1 MLEITRQAVAI
12 LILMLLD
19 VSEGFNIKG
28 KIVGMP
34 PEVKQIQDQNFP
46 SPLLN
51 GINFQ
56 SRFTIELLNIQE
68 DNVVNSKRGVLN
80 EKYEFD
86 FQGVDEGEYELDVI
100 SQDFLLAAEKYKVKV
115 GDHVEISE
123 EAVGPY
129 PGNKTVLA
137 TEEQPLMIEF
147 KGYKEYYERQLS
159 SLVEMLQGSP
169 LGFIFANKTYT
180 IMFCVCMVI
189 IATPYVLQW
198 VNPEL
203 AKQLQEIQQEGAS
216 RQRETAPTKIPVAP
230 AETKNVKN
238 SNSNSSTRRRRG
250 H

>member
-1 MLEITRQAVAI
+1 MLEITRQAIAI
-12 LILMLLD
+12 LILMLLH

-28 KIVGMP
+28 KIVGIP
-34 PEVKQIQDQNFP
+34 SEVKQIQDQNFP

-56 SRFTIELLNIQE
+56 SRFTIELFNVQE
-68 DNVVNSKRGVLN
+68 DNVVKAKRGVLN
-80 EKYEFD
+80 DDYEFD
-86 FQGVDEGEYELDVI
+86 FEGVDEGEYELDVI

-137 TEEQPLMIEF
+137 TEKQPLNIEF

-180 IMFCVCMVI
+180 IMFSVCMLI

-216 RQRETAPTKIPVAP
+216 RQRETGPTKIPAP
-230 AETKNVKN
+230 EETKNIKN
-238 SNSNSSTRRRRG
+238 SNSNSNTRRRRG